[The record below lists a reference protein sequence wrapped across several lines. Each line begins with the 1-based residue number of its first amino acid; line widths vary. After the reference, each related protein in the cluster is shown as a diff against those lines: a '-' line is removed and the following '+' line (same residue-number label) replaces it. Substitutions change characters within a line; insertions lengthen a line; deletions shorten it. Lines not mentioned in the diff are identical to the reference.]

1 MKQVSIT
8 VNQIV
13 LINSVK
19 KNIRSELYSR
29 MTQLPAGIQVLVRM
43 YGIVTGGISASL
55 FHAEPV
61 NDVDVYFTLNDAKE
75 QFLQMIH
82 EPEVQ
87 SHIADVN
94 PKYMVDTSVHGK
106 LVTAHAV
113 TFKNGIQVVTM
124 HLSNA
129 RDTFDFVH
137 TMPYYHIDSG
147 KYYISPQQL
156 DAISTKTLIP
166 NPSPKAFPVSD
177 KRKLKFE
184 MRGWKYA

>member
-1 MKQVSIT
+1 MNQVTIT
-8 VNQIV
+8 DSQVE

-19 KNIRSELYSR
+19 KDIQAELHTR
-29 MTQLPAGIQVLVRM
+29 MTQLPPGIQVLIRL

-55 FHAEPV
+55 FHVEPV
-61 NDVDVYFTLNDAKE
+61 NDVDVYFTLDDAKE
-75 QFLQMIH
+75 QFLEMIQ

-94 PKYMVDTSVHGK
+94 PKYMVDTSVPGK

-137 TMPYYHIDSG
+137 TMPFYHIDSG

-156 DAISTKTLIP
+156 DAIMHKKLVI
-166 NPSPKAFPVSD
+166 NPSPKAFPITE
-177 KRKLKFE
+177 KRKQKFIE
-184 MRGWKYA
+184 RGWKYA